1 MKEVLIVLGSPNSAE
16 GKLGDIAVD
25 RLNYCYEIFDS
36 NKNLILCT
44 GGFGDHFNTANQ
56 PHASYAIE
64 YLMSLGID
72 SSYFMDIALSSNSVE
87 DVVKSKQVLLNSGS
101 DYSVKV
107 ITSDFHLE
115 RVKIIFE
122 SILTGFEKTYFGVT
136 HQMPIDERQKR
147 IEHERKAINEIRK
160 NGLYF

>member
-16 GKLGDIAVD
+16 GKLGNIALD
-25 RLNYCYEIFDS
+25 RLNYCFKIFEQ

-44 GGFGDHFNTANQ
+44 GGFGAHFNTTNQ
-56 PHASYAIE
+56 PHAQYAIE
-64 YLMSLGID
+64 YLMSLGIN
-72 SSYFMDIALSSNSVE
+72 SSYFMDIALSSNSVQ
-87 DVVKSKQVLLNSGS
+87 DAVNSKQVLLNSGS

-115 RVKIIFE
+115 RVRIIFE
-122 SILTGFEKTYFGVT
+122 SILTGFEKNYFGVA
-136 HQMPIDERQKR
+136 HQMPIVERQKR

>member
-16 GKLGDIAVD
+16 GKLGNIAVD
-25 RLNYCYEIFDS
+25 RLNYCYKIFDQD
-36 NKNLILCT
+36 KNLILCT
-44 GGFGDHFNTANQ
+44 GGFGEHFNTAAQ
-56 PHASYAIE
+56 PHAQYACE
-64 YLMSLGID
+64 YLMSHGIEKE
-72 SSYFMDIALSSNSVE
+72 YFMDIALSSNSVQ
-87 DVVKSKQVLLNSGS
+87 DAVKSKQVLMNSGS
-101 DYSVKV
+101 DYSIKV

-122 SILTGFEKTYFGVT
+122 SVLTGFEKNYFGVT